1 MSKKFLFLI
10 SLIVFINSI
19 NIVFAEIIPIKKP
32 SQTEEIKK
40 KKLLIDTM
48 RPLPKPLVKK
58 VIKEKK
64 EKETEEKASRLRRRT
79 DEFSLYRCSESCSWN
94 YWESSY
100 G

>member
-40 KKLLIDTM
+40 KEI
-48 RPLPKPLVKK
+48 
-58 VIKEKK
+58 I
-64 EKETEEKASRLRRRT
+64 
-79 DEFSLYRCSESCSWN
+79 N
-94 YWESSY
+94 
-100 G
+100 